1 MNATD
6 AHAFSLYYRT
16 PKVGAHCRILCRSHH
31 SRKISS
37 CADKMSEVDAST
49 KPVEAPPVE
58 APSVEAPSVEAPPVE
73 QQQETSAAAAAAEDD
88 SMIKTTAQTDYKD
101 AKKNNKF
108 DPSVREV
115 TDDPEAIRKQVRTL
129 SAILFGFGLP
139 SQCCLHLEKSQPN
152 SDLG

>member
-49 KPVEAPPVE
+49 KPVEAPSVEAPPVE
-58 APSVEAPSVEAPPVE
+58 APPVEAPPVE
-73 QQQETSAAAAAAEDD
+73 QQQETSADAAAAAAKDD
-88 SMIKTTAQTDYKD
+88 PMIKTTAQTDYKD
-101 AKKNNKF
+101 VKKNNKF

-129 SAILFGFGLP
+129 SAILFGLDLP
-139 SQCCLHLEKSQPN
+139 QPMLFA
-152 SDLG
+152 SGKIPA

>member
-16 PKVGAHCRILCRSHH
+16 PKVGVHCRILCRSHH

-37 CADKMSEVDAST
+37 CADKMSEVDAGT
-49 KPVEAPPVE
+49 KPVEAPP
-58 APSVEAPSVEAPPVE
+58 VEAPSVEAPPVE
-73 QQQETSAAAAAAEDD
+73 QQQETSADAAASAAEDD
-88 SMIKTTAQTDYKD
+88 SMIKTTAQTDHKD
-101 AKKNNKF
+101 VKKNNKF

-129 SAILFGFGLP
+129 SAILFGLGL
-139 SQCCLHLEKSQPN
+139 SQPMLFA
-152 SDLG
+152 SGKTPA